1 MRNGFELKLKRI
13 SLKKSAII
21 LGKQLIFKENVVK
34 CRVEKNMERS
44 SLARC
49 RHSFFFFFFKYF
61 LLFLVE
67 KLCVFYP
74 LEKEREEER
83 DPPSQRLSLL

>member
-49 RHSFFFFFFKYF
+49 RHSFFFFFKYF